1 MSTLPTL
8 EVEQTVR
15 LSCRVSPR
23 IKRQVEEAA
32 TYLGQSITDFTEV
45 ALKEKAEA
53 VLENAHKIKISER
66 SFEQFEKAINAAKAP
81 TPELAA
87 AMKVYESQ
95 RELEPGGAW

>member
-45 ALKEKAEA
+45 ALK
-53 VLENAHKIKISER
+53 VTL
-66 SFEQFEKAINAAKAP
+66 AP
-81 TPELAA
+81 
-87 AMKVYESQ
+87 
-95 RELEPGGAW
+95 PGTVTCTWLSPAPLPSV